1 MDNRK
6 RKNINITLDNIT
18 STLSTVKIN
27 INTAVIYS
35 RVSTSRQQTGTSLE
49 SQISLCQDYCTL
61 NNFQVV
67 DCVQEICSATLMS
80 KQIKLNNLIDNQHNF
95 NLVVLEP
102 SRLCRNIKDFTH
114 FLEKCEQLKIT
125 LHFAQSSI
133 ISNNNQD
140 IKKIISHVYDAEQE
154 SKTLSRRIKTSITH
168 RKKMKTYVP
177 PIPQFGY
184 IVVDKKLCSHEKE
197 QQVIT
202 LINKLFWGSN
212 SSSINELLFKLTGI
226 HDEICDLYDDNNE
239 IHEVKHGNMR
249 IIDIVFFLNNLGINN
264 RNREWNSNSIS
275 KLIKEKN
282 ILV

>member
-125 LHFAQSSI
+125 LHFAQSS
-133 ISNNNQD
+133 
-140 IKKIISHVYDAEQE
+140 HVYDAEQE

-197 QQVIT
+197 QQVIN

-212 SSSINELLFKLTGI
+212 SSSINELLFKLTGV